1 MFQVLVIKSLKIV
14 PIFIYLFFKM
24 IDFDVKMTDRIFLTN
39 TPSNHKNLHQLVINT
54 FLFLFFQTA
63 DVKQRRRAG
72 LLCSDVYF
80 NAGISSGQHSL
91 HACGLFFFFF
101 PSAEIRCG
109 GCRAAAAICRS
120 AAVQPVPQS
129 IGRRAIISQREWL
142 SPAHYII
149 IISDP
154 SPFTPTPE

>member
-101 PSAEIRCG
+101 SACRNPLRWLQSGSGYLPLCS
-109 GCRAAAAICRS
+109 RAARPPEHWPA
-120 AAVQPVPQS
+120 
-129 IGRRAIISQREWL
+129 GDNISKGVVIARTL
-142 SPAHYII
+142 YYNH
-149 IISDP
+149 
-154 SPFTPTPE
+154 

>member
-1 MFQVLVIKSLKIV
+1 
-14 PIFIYLFFKM
+14 M
-24 IDFDVKMTDRIFLTN
+24 IDFNMKMTDRIFLTN
-39 TPSNHKNLHQLVINT
+39 THSNHHQLVINT
-54 FLFLFFQTA
+54 FFFFFSN
-63 DVKQRRRAG
+63 RRCEAALPAG
-72 LLCSDVYF
+72 LLCYDVYF
-80 NAGISSGQHSL
+80 NAGISSDQHS
-91 HACGLFFFFF
+91 ACLRAIFFFFFFFFFF
-101 PSAEIRCG
+101 PAHEEIRCG

>member
-1 MFQVLVIKSLKIV
+1 MIKSLKIV
-14 PIFIYLFFKM
+14 PIKRFILMFLRLSTLKWKWQIGFSWQ
-24 IDFDVKMTDRIFLTN
+24 TRIRTIRIISSSLI
-39 TPSNHKNLHQLVINT
+39 HLY
-54 FLFLFFQTA
+54 LFFQTA
-63 DVKQRRRAG
+63 DVKQRWRAG
-72 LLCSDVYF
+72 LLRSDVYF

-91 HACGLFFFFF
+91 HACGLFFFLF